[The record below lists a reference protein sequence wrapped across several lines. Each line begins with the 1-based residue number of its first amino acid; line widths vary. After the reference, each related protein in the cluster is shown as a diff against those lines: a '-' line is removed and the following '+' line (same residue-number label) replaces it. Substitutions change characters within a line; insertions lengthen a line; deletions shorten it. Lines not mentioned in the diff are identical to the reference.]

1 MSWAAV
7 LAGVPVAGIGA
18 GSGLRLRAGTE
29 TISVLARMP
38 PPVSRA
44 YRQAMT
50 LLRLVA
56 YGMAALAAALV
67 GAGGWLL
74 TLGADG
80 AQAVYF
86 ATACL
91 LASASLVLGV
101 LIATKRPTNVIGAL
115 LTSFGLLAIW
125 VAWTDVYT
133 HVVAHHPGR
142 LPVSALLATVAQGS
156 WMVNYVPAALL
167 MLLFPDGRLLPGRR
181 WRVVAVGL
189 VVVPAAFIVLAGL
202 DPNPFPAPFADVEHA
217 FGTPSPALT
226 RVLEPIAIALLP
238 GLLALLVAAAT
249 AMVVRYRRATDP
261 VRRAQV
267 KWFALGASFLPATLL
282 LCWLSYLLLDG
293 PDLVMVGLA
302 ATLVAVPAATTVGIL
317 RHDLYDVDRALSGTV
332 TYGLVTAALL
342 AFYTVAM
349 FVAGV
354 AAGRSSPVAAAGA
367 TAVCALALSPLR
379 LRLQRQVDR
388 RLYPARRAALTA
400 IEDLRDRMHA
410 GAAAPERLEE
420 ALRQALR
427 DPQVRVGYRMPG
439 TDELVTATG
448 AGFEAGDDATAIRL
462 GGQQIGVL
470 VRGGITS
477 RELTRELADA
487 CALLVEVVRLRLQL
501 RRALSEMEA
510 SRARLLRAGYA
521 ERLRLERD
529 LHDGAQQRLVSLGM
543 ALRLAQRH
551 LPETDVAGLLDQAVA
566 ELGTAVAELRQ
577 IAHGLRPSSLDEG
590 LANALAMLVR
600 GVPLSVT
607 LDVCAEP
614 VPEDLATTA
623 YYVASEALANVV
635 KHATASAVHL
645 RVTRTDDRLTVTI
658 RDDGVGG
665 ARVRP
670 GGGLAGIS
678 DRVSAAGGALN
689 VDGRPGAGTLVEAV
703 LPCGS

>member
-1 MSWAAV
+1 M
-7 LAGVPVAGIGA
+7 
-18 GSGLRLRAGTE
+18 
-29 TISVLARMP
+29 SVLARTRCC
-38 PPVSRA
+38 RA
-44 YRQAMT
+44 GLTVRSMT
-50 LLRLVA
+50 LSRLVA
-56 YGMAALAAALV
+56 YATTTLAVLLV
-67 GAGGWLL
+67 GAGSWLL
-74 TLGADG
+74 TLGGDA
-80 AQAVYF
+80 AQVGYF
-86 ATACL
+86 ASACL
-91 LASASLVLGV
+91 LAAASVVLGM
-101 LIATKRPTNVIGAL
+101 LIVSKRPTNVIGPL
-115 LTSFGLLAIW
+115 LTFFGLLAIW
-125 VAWTDVYT
+125 VALTDVYADT
-133 HVVAHHPGR
+133 VAHQPGR
-142 LPVSALLATVAQGS
+142 LPVSSLLVTVGQGA
-156 WMVNYVPAALL
+156 WMLNYVPAALL

-181 WRVVAVGL
+181 WRVVAGGL
-189 VVVPAAFIVLAGL
+189 VVVPGAFIVLAGL
-202 DPNPFPAPFADVEHA
+202 DPAPFPPPYADVDHA
-217 FGTPSPALT
+217 FGTPPPALA

-238 GLLALLVAAAT
+238 GLLALLVASAS

-267 KWFALGASFLPATLL
+267 KWFALGAFFLPATLL

-293 PDLVMVGLA
+293 PDLAMVGIV
-302 ATLVAVPAATTVGIL
+302 ATLVAVPAATAIGIL
-317 RHDLYDVDRALSGTV
+317 RHDLYDVDKALSATV

-349 FVAGV
+349 FVVGV
-354 AAGRSSPVAAAGA
+354 VAGRSSPVAAAGA

-379 LRLQRQVDR
+379 VRLQHQVDR
-388 RLYPARRAALTA
+388 RCYPARRAALAA

-410 GAAAPERLEE
+410 GEAAPEQLEE

-439 TDELVTATG
+439 TNELVTAAG
-448 AGFEAGDDATAIRL
+448 AGFGATGDATVIRL

-470 VRGGITS
+470 VRGTTT
-477 RELTRELADA
+477 RELMRELADA

-501 RRALSEMEA
+501 RQALLDVEA

-543 ALRLAQRH
+543 ALRLAQRR
-551 LPETDVAGLLDQAVA
+551 LPETDMADVLDQAVA

-590 LANALAMLVR
+590 LANALTMLVR

-607 LDVCAEP
+607 LDVCPEP

-635 KHATASAVHL
+635 KHSRASAVHL
-645 RVTRTDDRLTVTI
+645 RVSRTDGDLTVLV

-670 GGGLAGIS
+670 GGGLAGLG
-678 DRVSAAGGALN
+678 DRVAAAGGSLTVADQSGN
-689 VDGRPGAGTLVEAV
+689 GTLVEAV

>member
-1 MSWAAV
+1 M
-7 LAGVPVAGIGA
+7 
-18 GSGLRLRAGTE
+18 T
-29 TISVLARMP
+29 MP
-38 PPVSRA
+38 
-44 YRQAMT
+44 
-50 LLRLVA
+50 RLVA
-56 YGMAALAAALV
+56 YAMAAIAVALV

-74 TLGADG
+74 TLGRDAG
-80 AQAVYF
+80 QTLYF
-86 ATACL
+86 VTACL
-91 LASASLVLGV
+91 LAAASVVLGM
-101 LIATKRPTNVIGAL
+101 LIVTRRPTNVIGAL
-115 LTSFGLLAIW
+115 LTFFGLLAIW
-125 VAWTDVYT
+125 VALTDVYT
-133 HVVAHHPGR
+133 YVVAHRPGR
-142 LPVSALLATVAQGS
+142 LPVSSLLATVRQGS
-156 WMVNYVPAALL
+156 WMLNYVPAALL

-181 WRVVAVGL
+181 WQVVATGL

-202 DPNPFPAPFADVEHA
+202 DPAPFPPPFAAAEHA
-217 FGTPSPALT
+217 FGTASPALA
-226 RVLEPIAIALLP
+226 RVLGPIAVALLP
-238 GLLALLVAAAT
+238 GLLALLVAST
-249 AMVVRYRRATDP
+249 VAMVVRYRRATDP

-267 KWFALGASFLPATLL
+267 KWFALGAFFLPATLL

-293 PDLVMVGLA
+293 PDLVVVGLA
-302 ATLVAVPAATTVGIL
+302 ATLVAVPTATAIGIL
-317 RHDLYDVDRALSGTV
+317 RHDLYDVNKALSATV

-379 LRLQRQVDR
+379 VRLQREVDR
-388 RLYPARRAALTA
+388 RFYPARQAALAT

-410 GAAAPERLEE
+410 GEAAPEGLEE

-427 DPQVRVGYRMPG
+427 DPEVRVGYRMPG
-439 TDELVTATG
+439 TNELVTATG
-448 AGFEAGDDATAIRL
+448 ESFEAPEDATVIRL
-462 GGQQIGVL
+462 GGQPIGVL
-470 VRGGITS
+470 VRGGNTT

-501 RRALSEMEA
+501 RRALLDVEA

-551 LPETDVAGLLDQAVA
+551 LPETDVSGLLDQAVA

-590 LANALAMLVR
+590 LANALTMLVR
-600 GVPLSVT
+600 GVPLAVT
-607 LDVCAEP
+607 LDVCPEP

-623 YYVASEALANVV
+623 YYVASEALTNVV
-635 KHATASAVHL
+635 KHSGASAVHL
-645 RVTRTDDRLTVTI
+645 RVSRADGDLTVTV

-665 ARVRP
+665 AQVRP
-670 GGGLAGIS
+670 GGGLAGIG
-678 DRVSAAGGALN
+678 DRVAAAGGALT
-689 VDGRPGAGTLVEAV
+689 VAGQPGAGTLVEAV